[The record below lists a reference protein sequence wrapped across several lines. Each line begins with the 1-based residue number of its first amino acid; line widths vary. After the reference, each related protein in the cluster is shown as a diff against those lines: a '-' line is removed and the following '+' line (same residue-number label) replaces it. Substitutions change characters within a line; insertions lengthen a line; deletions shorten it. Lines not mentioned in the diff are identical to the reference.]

1 MLSKCFAIL
10 ALMLGGLP
18 ALAQGPAVSVS
29 PSITAEPQM
38 RLTGV
43 PVPGAVQST
52 NWSGY
57 AVTGSGFTEALASW
71 IVPKVDCSKTF
82 NGYAAQWVAIDGFP
96 ITLTQELIG
105 TDSGCFG
112 GEPGYD
118 AYYDFYPFDG
128 GEILNMTVSPGD
140 KMSATVSYDGSQFTL
155 SMTDRT
161 TGVHFSKTESVL
173 LAPRSSAEWIVEETS
188 YPGGLPD
195 FTRTSFGDDYTDV
208 KNTNWAKDSTTTG
221 PISDFGTRVQE
232 ITMVSG
238 TGTTKAVPT
247 ALSSDGSSF
256 KVIWK
261 HN

>member
-82 NGYAAQWVAIDGFP
+82 NGSGNHWVAIDGFP
-96 ITLTQELIG
+96 IKLTVELIG
-105 TDSGCFG
+105 TSSGCFAG
-112 GEPGYD
+112 APFYGAFYE
-118 AYYDFYPFDG
+118 FYPVDG
-128 GEILNMTVSPGD
+128 ADINMTVSPGD
-140 KMSATVSYDGSQFTL
+140 KMSATVSYDGSKFTVK
-155 SMTDRT
+155 MTNRT
-161 TGVHFSKTESVL
+161 TGAHFFKTESVL
-173 LAPRSSAEWIVEETS
+173 LAPRTSAEWIVEEDS
-188 YPGGLPD
+188 FPGGLPD
-195 FTRTSFGDDYTDV
+195 FITTSFGDDYTDV
-208 KNTNWAKDSTTTG
+208 LNTNWAKDSTTTG
-221 PISDFGTRVQE
+221 PISDFGTRVQK
-232 ITMVSG
+232 ITMVNSA
-238 TGTTKAVPT
+238 GTTKAVPT
-247 ALSSDGSSF
+247 ALTTDGSSF
-256 KVIWK
+256 KVTWK
-261 HN
+261 HY